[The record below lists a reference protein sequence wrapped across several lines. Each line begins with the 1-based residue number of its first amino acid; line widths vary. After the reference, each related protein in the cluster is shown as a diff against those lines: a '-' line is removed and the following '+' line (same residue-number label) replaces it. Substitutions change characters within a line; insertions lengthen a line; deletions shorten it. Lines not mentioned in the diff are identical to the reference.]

1 MPFLMIFRIGTRM
14 GLADIF
20 LDPRLTLKICS
31 LNFLI
36 LNLMTGTDK
45 WVKVAPLDF

>member
-1 MPFLMIFRIGTRM
+1 MPFLAIFRIGTRM

-31 LNFLI
+31 LNFFD
-36 LNLMTGTDK
+36 TEPD
-45 WVKVAPLDF
+45 DRY